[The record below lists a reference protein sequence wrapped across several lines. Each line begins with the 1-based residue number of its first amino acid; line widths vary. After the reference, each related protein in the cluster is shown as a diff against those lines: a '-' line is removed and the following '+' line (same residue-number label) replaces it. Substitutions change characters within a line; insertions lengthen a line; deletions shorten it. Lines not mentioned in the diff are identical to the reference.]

1 MKQGELFKDVCEM
14 SNNTLSS
21 DVDSTVN
28 TSTESIGQTH
38 TKTCNVCSVDLTL
51 GNNWTHGNQRKHVYF
66 CRTCDATKRKYN
78 LLKQKA
84 REIGNSTLKAYDS
97 VKEGEVYIIV
107 HNAWPEWVKIGMAI
121 NSEDRLKGYQTGSP
135 FRDYI
140 LMYSVYTK
148 DRRKTEAQAHRS
160 AEVIAERRGEWFK
173 MSVGEAKEC
182 IQHGL

>member
-1 MKQGELFKDVCEM
+1 
-14 SNNTLSS
+14 
-21 DVDSTVN
+21 VN
-28 TSTESIGQTH
+28 TSTEVIGQTH

-84 REIGNSTLKAYDS
+84 REIGTATLKAYDS

-107 HNAWPEWVKIGMAI
+107 NNAWPEWVKIGMAVD
-121 NSEDRLKGYQTGSP
+121 SEDRLKSYQTSSP

-140 LMYSVYTK
+140 LMYSVYT
-148 DRRKTEAQAHRS
+148 
-160 AEVIAERRGEWFK
+160 
-173 MSVGEAKEC
+173 
-182 IQHGL
+182 